1 MKITAFASRA
11 ISSRQICMTM
21 NASERW
27 SALVR
32 ALEPRAREWIGY

>member
-32 ALEPRAREWIGY
+32 ALERRARERLG